1 MEGAAIGYQSPQFV
15 PRDSIIMPTPPT
27 HQPSSVTYPAVITEV
42 FSTSPPTISC
52 YLLRQV
58 WHNYTWIYESQT
70 SQECWVK
77 VPSKSTMHI
86 FRPWYPSTK
95 DSCLI
100 VKHKHYLYFHSFCR
114 NFLIHFETRSPKLS
128 HPQHPLWFSKQT
140 SSSTSSL
147 SSSAD
152 QKGKLRS
159 CSVQP
164 RFNFPDI
171 NLFFFFFLA
180 PWCLFQ
186 LSTDLSWENEL
197 VGLVNISRDESIRNW
212 IAA

>member
-42 FSTSPPTISC
+42 FLASPPTISC

-86 FRPWYPSTK
+86 FDPHTQAPRIHVWLSNTCIIYISTRFAEIFSFTLK
-95 DSCLI
+95 QDRQSCHILSIHCGSLNKLLLPPCPCPLLLI
-100 VKHKHYLYFHSFCR
+100 RRGSWDLVQC
-114 NFLIHFETRSPKLS
+114 NQDLIFQITC
-128 HPQHPLWFSKQT
+128 F
-140 SSSTSSL
+140 SSSFWPLDVSSNY
-147 SSSAD
+147 
-152 QKGKLRS
+152 
-159 CSVQP
+159 QP
-164 RFNFPDI
+164 T
-171 NLFFFFFLA
+171 
-180 PWCLFQ
+180 FQ
-186 LSTDLSWENEL
+186 
-197 VGLVNISRDESIRNW
+197 
-212 IAA
+212 

>member
-1 MEGAAIGYQSPQFV
+1 MKLILRGLPLPWIFLHPYVGYCDAHDLQYLQGIRTELWWSSPPFYHSVPLSSEVGQKGLRLLRIFHNEVGRGCGGAAIGYQSPQFV

-42 FSTSPPTISC
+42 FLASPPTISC

-86 FRPWYPSTK
+86 FRPSYPSTK

-100 VKHKHYLYFHSFCR
+100 VKHIHY
-114 NFLIHFETRSPKLS
+114 
-128 HPQHPLWFSKQT
+128 
-140 SSSTSSL
+140 
-147 SSSAD
+147 
-152 QKGKLRS
+152 
-159 CSVQP
+159 
-164 RFNFPDI
+164 
-171 NLFFFFFLA
+171 
-180 PWCLFQ
+180 
-186 LSTDLSWENEL
+186 
-197 VGLVNISRDESIRNW
+197 
-212 IAA
+212 

>member
-86 FRPWYPSTK
+86 FRPSYPSTK

-100 VKHKHYLYFHSFCR
+100 VKHMHYLYFHTFAEIFSFTFKQDRQSCHILSIHCGSLNKLLLPPR
-114 NFLIHFETRSPKLS
+114 PCPLLLIRRGSWDLVQCNQDLIFQITC
-128 HPQHPLWFSKQT
+128 F
-140 SSSTSSL
+140 SSSFWPLDVSSNY
-147 SSSAD
+147 
-152 QKGKLRS
+152 
-159 CSVQP
+159 QP
-164 RFNFPDI
+164 T
-171 NLFFFFFLA
+171 
-180 PWCLFQ
+180 FQ
-186 LSTDLSWENEL
+186 
-197 VGLVNISRDESIRNW
+197 
-212 IAA
+212 

>member
-86 FRPWYPSTK
+86 FRPSYPSTK

-100 VKHKHYLYFHSFCR
+100 VKHMHYLYFHTFAEIFSFTFKQDRQSCHILSIHCGSLNKLLLPPR
-114 NFLIHFETRSPKLS
+114 PCLLLLVRRGSWDLVQCNQDLIFQITC
-128 HPQHPLWFSKQT
+128 F
-140 SSSTSSL
+140 SSSFWPLDVFS
-147 SSSAD
+147 
-152 QKGKLRS
+152 
-159 CSVQP
+159 
-164 RFNFPDI
+164 NY
-171 NLFFFFFLA
+171 
-180 PWCLFQ
+180 Q
-186 LSTDLSWENEL
+186 LTFHEKMSWL
-197 VGLVNISRDESIRNW
+197 DW
-212 IAA
+212 